1 MQRLSLWYVVQY
13 RDTGSM
19 DILMITIH
27 NQEALEFCKQH
38 SDDQWDMIFM
48 DPPDNLG
55 LDYGSEIDDKRSD
68 YYQWLESIIFNA
80 VFLAPIVWVSYYHK
94 HDIEI
99 KSRLHWL
106 LKKVKPSWEARTFI
120 WRFTF
125 GQYND
130 KDCANGY
137 RPILRLSRP
146 GIEWNVDPIRVM
158 SKRQLLGDPRA
169 KGPRVPDDVW
179 EFPRIVG
186 NSPERRKWIPT
197 QHPEAL
203 LERIV
208 KMSIK
213 SQVNRGYHGPTYDG
227 KKPRVLELFSGSG
240 TLVRVANK
248 LNINLDTVELN
259 GSYVGRIRAEH
270 PHTVEES

>member
-1 MQRLSLWYVVQY
+1 
-13 RDTGSM
+13 
-19 DILMITIH
+19 MITLH
-27 NQEALEFCKQH
+27 HREALEFCRYNK
-38 SDDQWDMIFM
+38 DNQWDMVFM

-55 LDYGSEIDDKRSD
+55 LDYGVDDNKVD
-68 YYQWLESIIFNA
+68 YYMWLESVILNA
-80 VFLAPIVWVSYYHK
+80 MYLAPIVWVSYYHR

-99 KSRLHWL
+99 KSRLHWI
-106 LKKVKPSWEARTFI
+106 LKKLKPSWEARTII

-137 RPILRLSRP
+137 RPILRLSNP
-146 GIEWNVDPIRVM
+146 GVKWTVDSIRVASRRM
-158 SKRQLLGDPRA
+158 EMGDPRA

-186 NSPERRKWIPT
+186 NSPERRKWMPT

-208 KMSIK
+208 KMSIPPQE
-213 SQVNRGYHGPTYDG
+213 SCGHLRSTYEI

-240 TLVRVANK
+240 TMIRVAKK
-248 LNINLDTVELN
+248 LNVDLDTVELSDRN
-259 GSYVGRIRAEH
+259 IKELRAEH
-270 PHTVEES
+270 PVVEIKGTS